1 MIRKKR
7 VESQFKSIKKKKQ
20 NKCGDFNS
28 TDFLNCPRSKSGRV
42 NILFGWLELRALPG
56 NLAKNTTKNIGDY
69 HNEIFCIISYNLI

>member
-42 NILFGWLELRALPG
+42 NILFG
-56 NLAKNTTKNIGDY
+56 
-69 HNEIFCIISYNLI
+69 